1 MMSLGTIAMW
11 TRGTLIGADSVVQGV
26 AIDTRKLKAGDM
38 FVALPGERVD
48 GHDYVAEAIARGAV
62 AAMVT
67 RKLDLALP
75 QVLVNDA
82 AAALGDLASAVRA
95 QRDVRVV
102 GITGSNGKTT
112 VKTLAAAIL
121 ARHGRTHVNAGNY
134 NNELGLPLT
143 LLAMPRDTQFAVLE
157 MGAGKPGD
165 IAYLAGIARP
175 DVGVI
180 TCIAPAHLE
189 RMGSIE
195 GVAETKGAL
204 YQALPADGVAIINA
218 DDAFA
223 PFFAGLAGSRRVL
236 RYALEQPAD
245 VTADILEQRVDGS
258 RFMLK
263 TLQGDAEIA
272 LPLAGRHN
280 VANALAAT
288 AIALALDVPL
298 ATIVAGLEQVDG
310 VAGRLKVEAMP
321 GGWTLIDD
329 SYNANPGSVTAAI
342 DTLALATGADAGAR
356 RHGRAGRQ
364 RPRPACRYRCAC
376 EGARHR
382 PAVRGRSA
390 ERGCGRSLRRR
401 RDAFRQ
407 QGSAGRRAAAAA
419 ARGCHL
425 PGEGLAFG
433 GHGPGG
439 LGLAPP
445 NRPRR
450 RAPCCLNWP
459 TGWPGTS
466 PPCTCSS
473 TSPSAPSWPRS
484 LRWRCRC
491 CSVRR

>member
-1 MMSLGTIAMW
+1 MMSLDAIAVW
-11 TRGTLIGADSVVQGV
+11 TRGQRIGADVAVQGV
-26 AIDTRKLKAGDM
+26 AIDTRKLKPGDL
-38 FVALPGERVD
+38 FVALPGARVD

-67 RKLDLALP
+67 RRLDLAIP

-112 VKTLAAAIL
+112 VKTLTAAIL
-121 ARHGRTHVNAGNY
+121 ARHGHTHVNAGNY

-143 LLAMPRDTQFAVLE
+143 LLAMPQDTQFAVLE

-175 DVGVI
+175 DIGVI

-236 RYALEQPAD
+236 RYGLQQPAD
-245 VTADILEQRVDGS
+245 VTADIIEQRVDGS
-258 RFMLK
+258 RFVLK
-263 TLQGDAEIA
+263 TPQGDAAVA

-280 VANALAAT
+280 VANALAA
-288 AIALALDVPL
+288 AAVALALDVPR

-310 VAGRLKVEAMP
+310 VAGRLKVEAMR

-329 SYNANPGSVTAAI
+329 SYNANPGSLMAAI
-342 DTLALATGADAGAR
+342 DTLALAAGERVLVLGDMAELGANARALHAGIGAHAKAR
-356 RHGRAGRQ
+356 GIDRLLAVGPLSAAAVEAFG
-364 RPRPACRYRCAC
+364 
-376 EGARHR
+376 EGAMHVDSKGALVAALQPLLRDG
-382 PAVRGRSA
+382 VTCLVKGSRSA
-390 ERGCGRSLRRR
+390 GMDQVVAALRPPTERGG
-401 RDAFRQ
+401 
-407 QGSAGRRAAAAA
+407 AAHAA
-419 ARGCHL
+419 
-425 PGEGLAFG
+425 
-433 GHGPGG
+433 
-439 LGLAPP
+439 
-445 NRPRR
+445 
-450 RAPCCLNWP
+450 
-459 TGWPGTS
+459 
-466 PPCTCSS
+466 
-473 TSPSAPSWPRS
+473 
-484 LRWRCRC
+484 
-491 CSVRR
+491 